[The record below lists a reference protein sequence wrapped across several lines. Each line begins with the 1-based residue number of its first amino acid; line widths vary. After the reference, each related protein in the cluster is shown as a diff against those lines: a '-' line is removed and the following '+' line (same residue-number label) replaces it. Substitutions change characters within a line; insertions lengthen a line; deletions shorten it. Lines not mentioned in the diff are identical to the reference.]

1 MLIASLVSSALTCS
15 PLCCRTG
22 WSIIISCQSLFPLRL
37 ILKFFCRPEARK
49 PPWQQVTASSSIS
62 FWTWWSTPNYIQSHV
77 HSSLQITS
85 RSCWTSFKKS
95 SASFT
100 DAKSWGTDIWKSYW
114 TRLTYN
120 FAHLRS
126 TKESLTIWVKFF
138 RVKIF
143 LSENFL
149 GEFFLGENFFW
160 WKFFLVEKNL
170 WWNFFGWKFFG
181 W

>member
-1 MLIASLVSSALTCS
+1 MLYKRWWSQIAAGLFMLIASLVSSALTCS

-100 DAKSWGTDIWKSYW
+100 DAKSWGTENHIELKICTWNHNGWILLYQVQ
-114 TRLTYN
+114 TY
-120 FAHLRS
+120 R
-126 TKESLTIWVKFF
+126 
-138 RVKIF
+138 
-143 LSENFL
+143 
-149 GEFFLGENFFW
+149 
-160 WKFFLVEKNL
+160 
-170 WWNFFGWKFFG
+170 
-181 W
+181 

>member
-49 PPWQQVTASSSIS
+49 PPWKQTTASSSIS
-62 FWTWWSTPNYIQSHV
+62 LSTWWSTPNYLQSHV

-85 RSCWTSFKKS
+85 RSCWTSFKKP

-100 DAKSWGTDIWKSYW
+100 DAKVEALI
-114 TRLTYN
+114 
-120 FAHLRS
+120 
-126 TKESLTIWVKFF
+126 
-138 RVKIF
+138 
-143 LSENFL
+143 SENHI
-149 GEFFLGENFFW
+149 EF
-160 WKFFLVEKNL
+160 KMCT
-170 WWNFFGWKFFG
+170 WNQNKLSLLINPYYLSLNPASLKVYP
-181 W
+181 